1 MDPDRL
7 RGYYVTLDRVE
18 RAIQDANQESGGGAL
33 ELAEAEYMVRLR
45 GYIKSLEDIGLISVD
60 VQRSRVSLT
69 SVPLFDLA
77 QEIRIGPAARRG
89 IADLNGEGEVAGG
102 IVVMRAGSNAR
113 DVIVAVRAK
122 LDALK
127 AGLPAGVELV
137 ETYDRSALIE
147 RAVDTLKTRLIEEF
161 IVVIAVCALFLNHFR
176 SSLVILLTLPVG
188 ILAAFLVIRLN
199 GINAN
204 IMSLG
209 GIAIA
214 IGTMVDA
221 AIVMIE
227 NVHKHLERLG
237 DAVGGRLAAIEQ
249 ALVEV
254 GPALFFSLLIITLS
268 FLPVFA
274 LEGQELRLFA
284 PLAYTKTFAMAAA
297 AGLSITAAGAGVVS
311 GAWQDPP

>member
-1 MDPDRL
+1 M
-7 RGYYVTLDRVE
+7 
-18 RAIQDANQESGGGAL
+18 
-33 ELAEAEYMVRLR
+33 AEAEYMVRLR
-45 GYIKSLEDIGLISVD
+45 GYIRSLEDIGLISVD
-60 VQRSRVSLT
+60 VQRSRVSLA

-89 IADLNGEGEVAGG
+89 VADLNGEGEVTGG

-113 DVIVAVRAK
+113 DVIKAVRDK
-122 LDALK
+122 LAMLK
-127 AGLPAGVELV
+127 AGLPDGVELV
-137 ETYDRSALIE
+137 ETYDRSALID
-147 RAVDTLKTRLIEEF
+147 RTVGTLTSRLIEEF
-161 IVVIAVCALFLNHFR
+161 IVVIVVCAIFLYHFR

-188 ILAAFLVIRLN
+188 ILAAFLVIRLQ

-237 DAVGGRLAAIEQ
+237 ENTSGRMQAITN

-268 FLPVFA
+268 FLPIFA

-284 PLAYTKTFAMAAA
+284 PLAYTKTYAMAAA
-297 AGLSITAAGAGVVS
+297 AGLSITLLPVLVS
-311 GAWQDPP
+311 YLEIGRAHV